1 MSGSKHCR
9 GILQNHEFLKCVSEA
24 KHDELKALFQV

>member
-9 GILQNHEFLKCVSEA
+9 GVLLNHEFLKHVSEA
-24 KHDELKALFQV
+24 KHDEPKAFIQV